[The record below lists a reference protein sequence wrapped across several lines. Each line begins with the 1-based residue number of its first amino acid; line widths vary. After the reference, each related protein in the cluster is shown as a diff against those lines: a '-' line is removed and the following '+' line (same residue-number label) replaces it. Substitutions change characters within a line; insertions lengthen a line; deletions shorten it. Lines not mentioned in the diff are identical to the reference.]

1 MKKHIDNLKNFGFI
15 NETTVVEPGINGK
28 MSELNAVVGLLQ
40 LRHLSKALEK
50 RKAIANLYNSALSKI
65 SGITILKAN
74 YSSESNHSYYPI
86 FVDDNYKMTRDQ
98 LYQKLKEQNIFSRRY
113 FYPLIS
119 DFPIYKTLYS
129 APIDSLSNANKAAD
143 KILCLPIYP
152 DLEDSSVNKIID
164 LIIN

>member
-1 MKKHIDNLKNFGFI
+1 M
-15 NETTVVEPGINGK
+15 
-28 MSELNAVVGLLQ
+28 
-40 LRHLSKALEK
+40 
-50 RKAIANLYNSALSKI
+50 
-65 SGITILKAN
+65 KAN